1 MLGIGPIPV
10 GGTEPLAGPFSTTVD
25 WPGVA
30 VAAGVLVLAV
40 ALAAILVLTGRKAPE
55 ARPPVELPK
64 AA

>member
-10 GGTEPLAGPFSTTVD
+10 GGTEPLAGPFSTTVG

-40 ALAAILVLTGRKAPE
+40 AVAVILALSGRKAPE
-55 ARPPVELPK
+55 EGSSLELPK